1 MQEIPAK
8 PRPATQSAPDP
19 SRPQDE
25 VTVESFHKLLD
36 DEDVD
41 EAFEDF
47 IVPAKPKA
55 SPG

>member
-19 SRPQDE
+19 GRPQDE
-25 VTVESFHKLLD
+25 VTVESFYNLLD

-55 SPG
+55 GPG